1 MSRSIDSKFYFDRG
15 LCCCPY
21 FRLLFGVFG
30 VLQEGLN
37 SELILT
43 DRLIRLDTLPVS
55 LRVDSVSYKIDSTLF
70 CFRELITSQL
80 VWLVS
85 CRH

>member
-1 MSRSIDSKFYFDRG
+1 M
-15 LCCCPY
+15 
-21 FRLLFGVFG
+21 FG

-43 DRLIRLDTLPVS
+43 DRLISLDTLPVS
-55 LRVDSVSYKIDSTLF
+55 LRVDSVSYKIDSTLS

-80 VWLVS
+80 VWLVF